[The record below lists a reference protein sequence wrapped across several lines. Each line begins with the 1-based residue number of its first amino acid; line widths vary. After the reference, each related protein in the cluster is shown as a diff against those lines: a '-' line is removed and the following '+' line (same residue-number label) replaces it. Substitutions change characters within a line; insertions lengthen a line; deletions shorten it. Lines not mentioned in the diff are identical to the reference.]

1 MVNNNMKLISVPY
14 MIVLWEHEDPHGGIF
29 LKEVCCFSGGGYYSG
44 EKKQEMGVK
53 NFILDNLKHV

>member
-1 MVNNNMKLISVPY
+1 MIKKNMKLIKVPY
-14 MIVLWEHEDPHGGIF
+14 MIVLWEHVDPHCGIG
-29 LKEVCCFSGGGYYSG
+29 LKEVGCFSGGGYYSG